1 MPVACLSH
9 PSVVLVLSLLLA
21 AIWLSS
27 LSDLSLQC
35 LLHLKFH
42 TEPHYPLG
50 GSELSGRFHTLGW
63 ILHFGLTPSIG
74 TKA

>member
-1 MPVACLSH
+1 MYMLSIV
-9 PSVVLVLSLLLA
+9 P
-21 AIWLSS
+21 
-27 LSDLSLQC
+27 
-35 LLHLKFH
+35 KFH

-50 GSELSGRFHTLGW
+50 GSELSGRVQTLEW